1 LTYIIKKLLTKDI
14 KSEYVRTI
22 NSVYVKK
29 FIIFARYGKT
39 EKTKKD
45 LIDYLNNLPN
55 NEILYGV
62 FNKNIHVANFKLVL
76 LKRRLYIGF
85 LVLNAFQGK
94 GIFLKVFPQI
104 NNLILKNFQKYK
116 KIYLGVDPK
125 NLRAIS
131 LYFKLGFNYEK
142 KSKIIMSKSLKLNQ

>member
-1 LTYIIKKLLTKDI
+1 MTYSIKKLLPKDI

-22 NSVYVKK
+22 NSVDVKK
-29 FIIFARYGKT
+29 FIIFARFGKT
-39 EKTKKD
+39 KKQKD

-62 FNKNIHVANFKLVL
+62 FNKNTHVANFKLVL

-85 LVLNAFQGK
+85 LVLNAYQGK

-142 KSKIIMSKSLKLNQ
+142 KSKIIMSKSL